1 MSINPRLTVH
11 TSIYNVAL
19 TPKGASILHNAGM
32 GGLKSYL
39 AGDKMKGGVYSRP
52 DKWQDFIQDT
62 LKGIVAIPSKEAYCN
77 EILTGCK

>member
-39 AGDKMKGGVYSRP
+39 AGDKMKGGVCSRP